1 MIIGSVGNQLQELL
15 PRAARSFLRT
25 VLEANMP
32 FSLGSYLLGVG
43 TVVGALAFGFGNGLL
58 LTHTAMKKNPAGHT
72 RVERLARAES
82 DTPAARRV
90 PAAQIT
96 PAANRATAA
105 SDQVTTPD
113 QDHPASVAAI
123 KPDEAPEQPPA
134 IAPNPRAG
142 TPKPAVRKPEETP
155 SQVQAATQLPQPIVQ
170 AARQPPPKQVEQTEK
185 KTVESMEADR
195 SAELSRRYAEPSR
208 YVERRP
214 SHRGAPGTRQRGLVV
229 EEDAAQEV
237 AISRPREQLRFEFGG
252 FFGRPADAND

>member
-1 MIIGSVGNQLQELL
+1 MIVGRVGNQSQELP

-25 VLEANMP
+25 VLETNMP

-43 TVVGALAFGFGNGLL
+43 TVVGALAFGFGGGLL
-58 LTHTAMKKNPAGHT
+58 LTHTAMKENPAGHT

-82 DTPAARRV
+82 DAARRV

-96 PAANRATAA
+96 
-105 SDQVTTPD
+105 
-113 QDHPASVAAI
+113 AAI

-134 IAPNPRAG
+134 IAPNPQAG
-142 TPKPAVRKPEETP
+142 TPKPVVRKPEETP
-155 SQVQAATQLPQPIVQ
+155 SQVQAATQLPQPIVR

-195 SAELSRRYAEPSR
+195 SAELSRRYAERSR

-237 AISRPREQLRFEFGG
+237 AISRPPEQLHFEFGG
-252 FFGRPADAND
+252 FFGRPADADD